1 MSEQQAK
8 YRTKGGSSFKERLYK
23 EEEELRDKI
32 LNLNKFIISDA
43 FITVS
48 LNQRVLL
55 PEQLSAMKLYHKC
68 LSSRIKDIEEQER
81 KEKLKDELR

>member
-1 MSEQQAK
+1 MSEEQAN
-8 YRTKGGSSFKERLYK
+8 YRTKGGINFKDRLYK

-32 LNLNKFIISDA
+32 LNLNKFIISEA
-43 FITVS
+43 FITVN

-81 KEKLKDELR
+81 KENLKVEKL

>member
-1 MSEQQAK
+1 MSEEQAK
-8 YRTKGGSSFKERLYK
+8 YRTKGGSNFKDRLYK

-43 FITVS
+43 FITVN

-81 KEKLKDELR
+81 KENLKVEKL